1 MEEWDFVDER
11 QLQNWKVLLEAEKT
25 PIVVIFF
32 IMLKAHSVVI
42 PAQSDCVNETVTKI
56 CL

>member
-11 QLQNWKVLLEAEKT
+11 QLQNWKLLLEAEKT

>member
-11 QLQNWKVLLEAEKT
+11 QLQNWKLLLEAEKI

-32 IMLKAHSVVI
+32 YNVES
-42 PAQSDCVNETVTKI
+42 S
-56 CL
+56 